1 MSTEVKNKKE
11 NGLQASNCSKI
22 RFEGIADDKC
32 KNNKSDIVRPYF

>member
-32 KNNKSDIVRPYF
+32 KKKAIMSDLIF